1 MKPPTFTII
10 SPESAALLFGVTPA
24 WIRRLAVAGEI
35 PSVVLRTSGRKAC
48 AAYSFD
54 ACVER
59 WGAPDP
65 DRIALM
71 VHVPLMQTTGA
82 GAAIFNLI
90 MPRPMLETADGDL
103 AISMESNK

>member
-1 MKPPTFTII
+1 MKPPTLNIVA
-10 SPESAALLFGVTPA
+10 PESAAILFGVTPA
-24 WIRRLAVAGEI
+24 WIRRLAVTGEI
-35 PSVVLRTSGRKAC
+35 PYVVLRTSGRKPC
-48 AAYSFD
+48 AAYSLE
-54 ACVER
+54 ACAER

-90 MPRPMLETADGDL
+90 LPRPMLETADGDL